1 MKDRDQKLNQKL
13 IDAFANLSSYSN
25 SSDFIEP
32 VEYNSYLKNFKQL
45 MIDANNRSSKFSYSI
60 GLVSKTLKSNIEQF
74 QGLYEHFPQIMAD
87 HNDLIAQARSEEV
100 GKLINPVEGR
110 DLDKQQL
117 TAIAYDVRSRLV
129 IAGAGTGKT
138 TTIIGLVKDLL
149 LSGKVR
155 PEEILLLS
163 FTNASVRELNER
175 IQKETGQR
183 IETTTFHR
191 LGLKIIAESQ
201 GKVPSISSKDIGTF
215 ISEEI
220 LSKRSDPAFLRRLN
234 EYIAYDYDSLRDE
247 NQFESGSELIAYLQE
262 NPLIT
267 MNGERVKS
275 FGESDIANYLAL
287 NGIPYVYEDSYEFPT
302 ADSEYGQYHPDFHI
316 KDTNIY
322 IEYFG
327 IDRSGQV
334 AKFMTD
340 RNPEAAEEYKKGM
353 EWKREIHKAHGTR
366 LIELYAYNRSE
377 GELIE
382 ELERKLKAYHVK
394 MEPCPPEVIF
404 DKAFGEDQRKL
415 KALASKFTTAILLIK
430 GYGKAWEEVYPKAS
444 DLHSKRELKRLEQ
457 VLRPLY
463 DAYQSDLAS
472 RDEIDFEDMLN
483 LASSNI
489 RQGKNVHPY
498 RYVIVDEYQDLSRS
512 RYNLLRSMRRSNDF
526 RLFCVGDDWQSIYR
540 FNGCDVSYIL
550 DFEKYWGPSAI
561 CKIETTYRF
570 SGDLLKKS
578 SEFIS
583 RNGKQYHKQL
593 VGALSKE
600 SKVLPLFAPTDQEIR
615 YRISRVLDSIP
626 EDKTVLFLGRYNH
639 DVRILS
645 EDGFSWRPNISD
657 SSTTIKYS
665 HRPDLDLKFMTIHSS
680 KGLQADIVFSLN
692 NKTGSY
698 GFPSKRDEPVLIPLL
713 LGNDNNQY
721 DEERRLFYVAMT
733 RAKDAAYIV
742 SVTHHQSD
750 FFKEMFPIRDDEGD
764 QVQMVCS
771 ICGGAMILKTGKYG
785 MFYGCSNYGSR
796 GCRFTRKFEGYK
808 NQ

>member
-1 MKDRDQKLNQKL
+1 MKDRDLKLNQKL
-13 IDAFANLSSYSN
+13 VDACANLSSYTDSP
-25 SSDFIEP
+25 DFIEP
-32 VEYNSYLKNFKQL
+32 VEYNSYLKNYKQL
-45 MIDANNRSSKFSYSI
+45 MIDANNRSRKFMYSI
-60 GLVSKTLKSNIEQF
+60 GMVSKTLKSNIEQF
-74 QGLYEHFPQIMAD
+74 QDLYEHFPQTMAS
-87 HNDLIAQARSEEV
+87 HNDQIAQRKSVEV
-100 GKLINPVEGR
+100 GKRINPVEGR

-149 LSGKVR
+149 LSGAAK

-201 GKVPSISSKDIGTF
+201 GKVPSISTKDVGTF
-215 ISEEI
+215 IGEEI
-220 LSKRSDPAFLRRLN
+220 LRRRSDPVFLRKLN

-247 NQFESGSELIAYLQE
+247 SQFESGSELIAYLQE

-316 KDTNIY
+316 KGTNIY

-327 IDRSGQV
+327 IDRNGHV

-340 RNPEAAEEYKKGM
+340 RNPEAAEEYKNGM
-353 EWKREIHKAHGTR
+353 EWKRGIHRANGTR

-377 GELIE
+377 GELTD
-382 ELERKLKAYHVK
+382 ELERKLKAHHVK

-404 DKAFGEDQRKL
+404 DRTFGEDQWKL
-415 KALASKFTTAILLIK
+415 KALTSKFTTAILLIK
-430 GYGKAWEEVYPKAS
+430 GYGKPWEEVYPKAN
-444 DLHSKRELKRLEQ
+444 DHHSKRELKRLEQ
-457 VLRPLY
+457 VLRPIY
-463 DAYQSDLAS
+463 EAYQSELSS
-472 RDEIDFEDMLN
+472 RGEIDFEDMLN
-483 LASSNI
+483 LASTNI
-489 RQGKNVHPY
+489 WQGKYVHPY

-570 SGDLLKKS
+570 SGELLRKS

-583 RNGKQYHKQL
+583 RNGKQYRKHL
-593 VGALSKE
+593 VGVSSRE
-600 SKVLPLFAPTDQEIR
+600 SKVLPLFAPTEHEIR
-615 YRISRVLDSIP
+615 HRISNILDSVP
-626 EDKTVLFLGRYNH
+626 EGKSVLFLGRYNH

-645 EDGFSWRPNISD
+645 EDGFSWKPNISD
-657 SSTTIKYS
+657 SSSNIKYS
-665 HRPDLDLKFMTIHSS
+665 RRPDLDMKFMTIHSS

-692 NKTGSY
+692 NKTGRY

-750 FFKEMFPIRDDEGD
+750 FFKEMFPIRDGEGNK
-764 QVQMVCS
+764 VQMVCP
-771 ICGGAMILKTGKYG
+771 ICGGAMIIKTGKFG

-796 GCRFTRKFEGYK
+796 GCRFTRQFEGFK
-808 NQ
+808 E